1 MEDSLL
7 LAHDG
12 ERENV
17 NEKLSSNILV
27 VVAVVVLFEV
37 EVRRR
42 SKEDALGRGEQ
53 SVVVGAISTW
63 GECRF

>member
-27 VVAVVVLFEV
+27 VAVVVLFEV
-37 EVRRR
+37 EVRGRKKMLWGGE
-42 SKEDALGRGEQ
+42 SKVSL
-53 SVVVGAISTW
+53 
-63 GECRF
+63 

>member
-27 VVAVVVLFEV
+27 VVVVAVVLFEV
-37 EVRRR
+37 EVRRP
-42 SKEDALGRGEQ
+42 KEEALGWGEQ
-53 SVVVGAISTW
+53 RVVVGAIST
-63 GECRF
+63 

>member
-1 MEDSLL
+1 VGEQGETEREGSRVEDSLL

-27 VVAVVVLFEV
+27 VVVLFGV
-37 EVRRR
+37 EVKKR
-42 SKEDALGRGEQ
+42 SKKDALG
-53 SVVVGAISTW
+53 W
-63 GECRF
+63 